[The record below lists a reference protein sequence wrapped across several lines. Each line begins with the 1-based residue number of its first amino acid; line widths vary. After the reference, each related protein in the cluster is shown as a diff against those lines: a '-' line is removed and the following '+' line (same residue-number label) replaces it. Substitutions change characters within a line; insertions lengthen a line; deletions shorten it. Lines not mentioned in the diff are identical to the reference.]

1 MGGLMVMEG
10 SYREARF
17 GSRGMAEYA
26 RGDVDGH
33 CATDEASAAAVAAAQ
48 REARALTSEERSLVA
63 TAKRSALRFPDTQ
76 QQLVNAHAALAAGV
90 AGAIPLLVRFCCRPS
105 LPTHTVHPL
114 ALLSSRQLGM
124 LGRFRTAN
132 RFVLCFFRLDFQHS
146 TLFVLVVTLVQVHD
160 GSLRITV
167 WATF

>member
-33 CATDEASAAAVAAAQ
+33 CATDEASASAVAAAQ

-90 AGAIPLLVRFCCRPS
+90 AGATTTSTVLLQTIPS
-105 LPTHTVHPL
+105 HTHGAP
-114 ALLSSRQLGM
+114 ARS
-124 LGRFRTAN
+124 
-132 RFVLCFFRLDFQHS
+132 
-146 TLFVLVVTLVQVHD
+146 VV
-160 GSLRITV
+160 
-167 WATF
+167 

>member
-17 GSRGMAEYA
+17 GSRGLAEYA

-90 AGAIPLLVRFCCRPS
+90 AGAIPLRFCCSDHPFPHTRCTRS
-105 LPTHTVHPL
+105 L
-114 ALLSSRQLGM
+114 
-124 LGRFRTAN
+124 
-132 RFVLCFFRLDFQHS
+132 CC
-146 TLFVLVVTLVQVHD
+146 LV
-160 GSLRITV
+160 GS
-167 WATF
+167 